1 MILSGSRLAAH
12 SATRCLQRSYISE
25 VKAEH
30 KARMSIQQ
38 PPWKLPERQTDD
50 PVLKIYNSL
59 TRTKVSALILTA
71 LDAALICQCRP
82 NSYLGVDVMSN
93 GTTAAP
99 PSMMPRTWDML
110 GKTILV
116 QTTCT
121 LHGGSSETM
130 SHKTYCAG

>member
-59 TRTKVSALILTA
+59 TRTKTEFIPRSGRHVKWYNCGPTVY
-71 LDAALICQCRP
+71 DA
-82 NSYLGVDVMSN
+82 
-93 GTTAAP
+93 
-99 PSMMPRTWDML
+99 
-110 GKTILV
+110 
-116 QTTCT
+116 
-121 LHGGSSETM
+121 
-130 SHKTYCAG
+130 SHMGHAR